1 MITQNPIT
9 GRSRKKLAGV
19 YARTLWGMNIIQSCP
34 GPSKVPPSAALK
46 SSRTTFGHV
55 MMMANQVD
63 AWLLTQIY
71 YTAPVGRSR
80 RHLLSKQLFAG
91 VVRNNG
97 EITYNLEA
105 ISQLGTNPVSTT
117 IGLIYTIPAKS
128 FTLPKSS
135 FPYTT
140 AADTSKQPC
149 VFAISYDL
157 GLCVPL
163 LSYTELVGDDIS
175 FTNISDTFIGQ
186 RVLLLCLWQVN
197 IGTTQTPVWQFGRF
211 QLVS

>member
-9 GRSRKKLAGV
+9 GRSRRKLAGV

-46 SSRTTFGHV
+46 SSRATFGHV
-55 MMMANQVD
+55 MMMANQVP
-63 AWLLTQIY
+63 ASLLTQIY

-80 RHLLSKQLFAG
+80 RQLLSKQLFAG
-91 VVRNNG
+91 VLRSDG
-97 EITYNLEA
+97 EITYSLEA
-105 ISQLGTNPVSTT
+105 ITQLGTNPVSTNM
-117 IGLIYTIPAKS
+117 GLITTIPAKS

-135 FPYTT
+135 FPATNV
-140 AADTSKQPC
+140 ADTSKPPC

-157 GLCVPL
+157 GICVDWQ
-163 LSYTELVGDDIS
+163 SYTELDGDDLVFS
-175 FTNISDTFIGQ
+175 NISDTFIGQ
-186 RVLLLCLWQVN
+186 HVLLLCLWQVN

-211 QLVS
+211 QLL